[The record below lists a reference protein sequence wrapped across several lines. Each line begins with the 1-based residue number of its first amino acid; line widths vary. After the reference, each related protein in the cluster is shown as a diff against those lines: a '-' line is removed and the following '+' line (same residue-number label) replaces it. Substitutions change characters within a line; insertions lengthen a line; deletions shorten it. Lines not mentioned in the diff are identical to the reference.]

1 MLQKKRRARTIRH
14 TDIVAFVAA
23 VAAAAIDAAA
33 AADGDDDPCE

>member
-33 AADGDDDPCE
+33 ADGDDDPCE